1 MKKFLLSILAALTL
15 CASAGASDAVL
26 YRNGR
31 TDYRIILSRDALPAE
46 RTAVRELAAY
56 LEKITGTAPLAYYD
70 TDVAPGKREIIVGKT
85 NREENCPL
93 DRSPLG
99 EDGLMI
105 KWKGS
110 SVFIAG
116 PEANYGRGTLYA
128 AYEFLRQLGCE
139 FYAKDTE
146 VVPRAS
152 DLKVGKKDILQVSPF
167 EHRDIYWS
175 CVFGE
180 EISAKLRLNACLT
193 MAKRNLR
200 PEYGG
205 MRTYTANKF
214 VHTFDQII
222 PPSVYFESHPEYFSE
237 INGERTCRHLY
248 SQICMTNPDVLRL
261 TIEKVKEWIREDPES
276 RIISVSQNDSFVIE
290 SYCDCEKCRAINEE
304 EGSPAGSLLRFTNA
318 VADAVKEEFPDVA
331 VDMLAYQYSTLPPK
345 ITVPRENVI
354 VRYCTGACYP
364 HPIEECSVN
373 AGQKSCIERWNQ
385 ICERLYIWDYTTNF
399 AQYLCPIANFGSL
412 QPNLQFFRDHGV
424 KGVFEQGMYQD
435 GESGEFG
442 DLRAYVLARLMWN
455 PDEDL
460 DSLIDGFMGAF
471 YGEAA
476 VYVREFLD
484 LLQKRVLDS
493 GVHFGPAFNC
503 GDRLKDLF
511 SPEDLEHLDGTWE
524 KAVAACGQ
532 DSKEQIHVL
541 RSQLCYRFY
550 KQCCRVREFAADPE
564 KEDRR
569 FAADCRRLGVTRL
582 NEGADIPWIEIE

>member
-1 MKKFLLSILAALTL
+1 MKKILLAILATL
-15 CASAGASDAVL
+15 MLASSASASDAVL

-46 RTAVRELAAY
+46 LTAVRELATY

-85 NREENCPL
+85 NREDSFPL
-93 DRSPLG
+93 DRSTLG

-110 SVFIAG
+110 SVFITG
-116 PEANYGRGTLYA
+116 PQTNYGRGNLYA
-128 AYEFLRQLGCE
+128 AYEFLRLLGCE

-146 VVPRAS
+146 VIPETP
-152 DLKVGKKDILQVSPF
+152 DLKVEKKDIVQVSPF

-193 MAKRNLR
+193 TEKRNLR

-214 VHTFDQII
+214 VHTFDKII
-222 PPSVYFESHPEYFSE
+222 PPSEYFESHPEYFSE
-237 INGERTCRHLY
+237 INGERTCKHLY
-248 SQICMTNPDVLRL
+248 SQICMSNPDVLRL
-261 TIEKVKEWIREDPES
+261 TVEKVKEWIQEDPES

-290 SYCDCEKCRAINEE
+290 SYCDCEKCHAINEE

-318 VADAVKEEFPDVA
+318 VADAIKDEFPDVA
-331 VDMLAYQYSTLPPK
+331 VDMLAYQYSTVPPK
-345 ITVPRENVI
+345 ITVPRPNVV

-364 HPIEECSVN
+364 HPIEECQVN
-373 AGQKSCIERWNQ
+373 AGPKSYIEKWNQ
-385 ICERLYIWDYTTNF
+385 ICDRLYIWDYTTNF

-424 KGVFEQGMYQD
+424 KGVFEQGMYQE

-455 PDEDL
+455 PDENLESLVKGFL
-460 DSLIDGFMGAF
+460 DAF
-471 YGEAA
+471 YGNAA
-476 VYVREFLD
+476 VYVGEFLD
-484 LLQKRVLDS
+484 LLHKRVLES
-493 GVHFGPAFNC
+493 GVHFGPAFDC
-503 GDRLKDLF
+503 GDRLKNLF
-511 SPEDLEHLDGTWE
+511 SPEDLEHLDGVWAD
-524 KAVAACGQ
+524 AVASCEPG
-532 DSKEQIHVL
+532 SKEQIHVL
-541 RSQLCYRFY
+541 RSQICYRFY
-550 KQCCRVREFAADPE
+550 KQCCKVREFAGDSA
-564 KEDRR
+564 KEDRAL
-569 FAADCRRLGVTRL
+569 AADCHRLGVTRW
-582 NEGADIPWIEIE
+582 NEGVNVPWIEAE

>member
-1 MKKFLLSILAALTL
+1 MKKILLAILATL
-15 CASAGASDAVL
+15 MLASSASASDAVL

-46 RTAVRELAAY
+46 LTAVRELATY

-70 TDVAPGKREIIVGKT
+70 TDVAPGKREIIVGRT
-85 NREENCPL
+85 NREETFPL
-93 DRSPLG
+93 DRGSLG

-110 SVFIAG
+110 SVFITG
-116 PEANYGRGTLYA
+116 PQTNYGRGTLYA
-128 AYEFLRQLGCE
+128 AYEFLRLLGCE

-146 VVPRAS
+146 VIPETP
-152 DLKVGKKDILQVSPF
+152 DLKVEKKDIVQVSPF

-193 MAKRNLR
+193 TEKRNLR

-214 VHTFDQII
+214 VHTFDKII
-222 PPSVYFESHPEYFSE
+222 PPSEYFESHPEYFSE
-237 INGERTCRHLY
+237 INGERTCKHLY
-248 SQICMTNPDVLRL
+248 SQICMSNPDVLRL
-261 TIEKVKEWIREDPES
+261 TVEKVKEWIREDPES

-290 SYCDCEKCRAINEE
+290 SYCDCEKCHAINEE

-318 VADAVKEEFPDVA
+318 VADAIKDEFPDVA
-331 VDMLAYQYSTLPPK
+331 VDMLAYQYSTVPPK
-345 ITVPRENVI
+345 ITVPRPNVV

-364 HPIEECSVN
+364 HPIEECQVN
-373 AGQKSCIERWNQ
+373 AGPKSYIEKWNQ
-385 ICERLYIWDYTTNF
+385 ICDRLYIWDYTTNF

-424 KGVFEQGMYQD
+424 KGVFEQGMYQE

-455 PDEDL
+455 PDENLESLVKGFL
-460 DSLIDGFMGAF
+460 DAF
-471 YGEAA
+471 YGNAA
-476 VYVREFLD
+476 VYVGEFLD
-484 LLQKRVLDS
+484 LLHKRVLES
-493 GVHFGPAFNC
+493 GVHFGPAFDC
-503 GDRLKDLF
+503 GDRLKNLF
-511 SPEDLEHLDGTWE
+511 SPEDLEHLDGVWAD
-524 KAVAACGQ
+524 AVASCEPG
-532 DSKEQIHVL
+532 SKEQIHVL
-541 RSQLCYRFY
+541 RSQICYRFY
-550 KQCCRVREFAADPE
+550 KQCCKVREFAGDSA
-564 KEDRR
+564 KEDRAL
-569 FAADCRRLGVTRL
+569 AADCHRLGVTRW
-582 NEGADIPWIEIE
+582 NEGVNVPWIEAE

>member
-1 MKKFLLSILAALTL
+1 MKKILLAILATL
-15 CASAGASDAVL
+15 MLASSASASDAVL

-31 TDYRIILSRDALPAE
+31 TDYRIILSHDALPAE
-46 RTAVRELAAY
+46 LTAVRELATY

-85 NREENCPL
+85 NREDSFPL
-93 DRSPLG
+93 DRYTLG

-110 SVFIAG
+110 SVFITG
-116 PEANYGRGTLYA
+116 PQTNYGRGTLYA
-128 AYEFLRQLGCE
+128 AYEFLRLLGCE

-146 VVPRAS
+146 VIPETP
-152 DLKVGKKDILQVSPF
+152 DLKVEKKDIVQVSPF

-193 MAKRNLR
+193 TEKRNLR

-214 VHTFDQII
+214 VHTFDKII
-222 PPSVYFESHPEYFSE
+222 PPSEYFESHPEYFSE
-237 INGERTCRHLY
+237 INGERTCKHLY
-248 SQICMTNPDVLRL
+248 SQICMSNPDVLRL
-261 TIEKVKEWIREDPES
+261 TVEKVKEWIREDPES

-290 SYCDCEKCRAINEE
+290 SYCDCEKCHAINEE

-318 VADAVKEEFPDVA
+318 VADAIKDEFPDVA
-331 VDMLAYQYSTLPPK
+331 VDMLAYQYSTVPPK
-345 ITVPRENVI
+345 ITVPRPNVV

-364 HPIEECSVN
+364 HPIEECQVN
-373 AGQKSCIERWNQ
+373 AGPKSYIEKWNQ
-385 ICERLYIWDYTTNF
+385 ICDRLYIWDYTTNF

-424 KGVFEQGMYQD
+424 KGVFEQGMYQE

-455 PDEDL
+455 PDENLESLVKGFL
-460 DSLIDGFMGAF
+460 DAF
-471 YGEAA
+471 YGNAA
-476 VYVREFLD
+476 VYVGEFLD
-484 LLQKRVLDS
+484 LLHKRILES
-493 GVHFGPAFNC
+493 GVHFGPAFDC
-503 GDRLKDLF
+503 GDRLKNLF
-511 SPEDLEHLDGTWE
+511 SPEDLEHLDGVWAD
-524 KAVAACGQ
+524 AVASCEPG
-532 DSKEQIHVL
+532 SKEQIHVL
-541 RSQLCYRFY
+541 RSQICYRFY
-550 KQCCRVREFAADPE
+550 KQCCKVREFAGDSA
-564 KEDRR
+564 KEDRAL
-569 FAADCRRLGVTRL
+569 AADCHRLGVTRW
-582 NEGADIPWIEIE
+582 NEGVNVPWIEAE